1 MVRQPGSNIA
11 LVRESEQAK
20 DLGRPDSALVLR
32 RSVSGS
38 GPVGET
44 SHPIVCTSLNYG
56 SWQGLA
62 VLCCLIAGALA
73 WSQGALAQTFQGG
86 VRGIVQDENAG
97 LIPGAEV
104 TLVNEE
110 TGVARPT
117 ASNASGEYSFVNVQP
132 GVYTLRADLEGFSS
146 FVAEGLTI
154 GISAF
159 LVSDITLN
167 VGGVEETVT
176 VTAETPLIENGTASV
191 ASTIDRKQIEVLPS
205 PGRNIFILA
214 VTTPNVVH
222 TGNPVWVKQSDQT
235 NSSLLSLGGGPLR
248 GNNYTI
254 DGVSVT
260 DLRNRSVIIP
270 VFEAVQEMK
279 VQTNTYDAEMG
290 RTGGGVFNTIHRSG
304 TNDWSGSALYQFRPG
319 QLNTFWRKLAYFQQQ
334 DFNSGLL
341 RQQDLENA
349 PYNLFGG
356 SFGGPI
362 SAGKTFFWLASEG
375 YSDHAIGNSTVNVPT
390 PAEASGDFSQ
400 SRSTIY
406 DPFSITAGGNRQAFP
421 NNRIPES
428 SRDRTGSTF
437 TDYLAALGPGGQIS
451 TSGIQ
456 IVRAIQTTGNLSH
469 SFNDRWQLSG
479 TYLYYRSTEPLFGH
493 YQDLLNSETRPIFG
507 IDSSTLGRNV
517 HALAVNN
524 TFLPTPTSV
533 LTLRYGQT
541 YFNDSWIS
549 PVFGKDQ
556 FGAQLGIEGGFLDKL
571 YSQAGYEGQFPKIY
585 VADFGNNGNA
595 LGGRSN
601 DDVQWLS
608 REISG
613 TYGQFV
619 GNHTLKWGGQWRRL
633 GLHTAYF
640 GNGIVLSFA
649 KKFTQGPDPTHPATG
664 SGSALADLL
673 LGIPDRGSA
682 TLAVPA
688 DLFLDYFGGFFQD
701 DWRVSPNLVLNLGLR
716 VEHET
721 GLQEDS
727 DDFAVGWDRQSPFP
741 LQVDVPAGLDGG
753 LPGFPLKGGLMYAG
767 LDGNPTHQW
776 NPPPLKLGPRVGFAY
791 SFNNSTVIRGGFA
804 VFWAPYAI
812 PAGTGASEVGTYGYT
827 AVTNID
833 ASVDGITPPEATAS
847 EPFPHGILDPVGNA
861 NGRLQ
866 NIGGDVYFNDQY
878 RDSPYIKKWSLDLQR
893 DIGRGVAFKA
903 GYVGSQGTS
912 LPIGGTLNSVVNIN
926 QLADAYLPLG
936 DRLNERRTNPF
947 FGDTRFGSFAEAE
960 TLPLGQLLRPF
971 PQFRNVY
978 ARHVSAGKSMYHG
991 LRFELERR
999 FSRAW
1004 GARLNYTHTRHR
1016 DNIYEA
1022 NTLLESLTQSVY
1034 NTPDGCASG
1043 KCPVLE
1049 SDYSLSRLHAPHL
1062 LNLNFMYQ
1070 TTGNSKLLS
1079 GWAVSLATILRSGFP
1094 LVITQNENPLS
1105 AYGFSHQRPADIQ
1118 VGGGGDPASNPN
1130 HYVTAGSVVP
1140 TDGLQLSRA
1149 PHTTAAVRS
1158 PALVNWDVSLEKG
1171 ISFREDLKLSLRFE
1185 FINLLNNVNWRG
1197 PRTVYGSD
1205 TFGSIPGTR
1214 GFPRTFQ
1221 MMTKIV
1227 F

>member
-1 MVRQPGSNIA
+1 MAIA
-11 LVRESEQAK
+11 
-20 DLGRPDSALVLR
+20 
-32 RSVSGS
+32 
-38 GPVGET
+38 
-44 SHPIVCTSLNYG
+44 
-56 SWQGLA
+56 
-62 VLCCLIAGALA
+62 CLLTGALP
-73 WSQGALAQTFQGG
+73 SFQGALAQTFQGG
-86 VRGIVQDENAG
+86 LRGIVRDANGG
-97 LIPGAEV
+97 LIPGAELS
-104 TLVNEE
+104 LVNDE
-110 TGVARPT
+110 TGVSRST
-117 ASNASGEYSFVNVQP
+117 FSNVAGEYSFANVQP
-132 GVYTLRADLEGFSS
+132 GVYTLRADLDGFAS
-146 FVAEGLTI
+146 FVAEGLAI

-167 VGGVEETVT
+167 VGGVEESVT

-191 ASTIDRKQIEVLPS
+191 ASTIDRTQIEVLPS
-205 PGRNIFILA
+205 PGRNVFILA

-304 TNDWSGSALYQFRPG
+304 TNDWAGSALYQFRPG
-319 QLNTFWRKLAYFQQQ
+319 ELNTFWRKLAYFQQQ
-334 DFNSGLL
+334 DFDRGLL
-341 RQQDLENA
+341 NQQDLEKA

-362 SAGKTFFWLASEG
+362 SPGQTFFWLASEG
-375 YSDHAIGNSTVNVPT
+375 YSDHAIGNTTVTVPT

-400 SRSTIY
+400 SGSTIY
-406 DPFSITAGGNRQAFP
+406 DPFSLGRDGSRPPFAG
-421 NNRIPES
+421 NRIPAS
-428 SRDRTGSTF
+428 SRDPAGAAL
-437 TDYLAALGPGGQIS
+437 TDFLATLGPGGQIS
-451 TSGIQ
+451 TSGVQ
-456 IVRAIQTTGNLSH
+456 IVRAIQTTGNLNH
-469 SFNDRWQLSG
+469 TFNDRWHLSG
-479 TYLYYRSTEPLFGH
+479 TYLYYRSTEPSFGH
-493 YQDLLNSETRPIFG
+493 YQDLLNSDSRPDFG
-507 IDSSTLGRNV
+507 IDASTLGRNV
-517 HALAVNN
+517 HALAINN
-524 TFLPTPTSV
+524 SFLPSATSV

-541 YFNDSWIS
+541 YFNDSWS
-549 PVFGKDQ
+549 NPAFGKDQ
-556 FGAQLGIEGGFLDKL
+556 FSARLGIEGSFLDKL
-571 YSQAGYEGQFPKIY
+571 YAQEGYEGQFPKIF
-585 VADFGNNGNA
+585 VADFGDSGNA
-595 LGGRSN
+595 LGGTSN

-633 GLHTAYF
+633 GLHTANF
-640 GNGIVLSFA
+640 GNGMVLRFS
-649 KKFTQGPDPTHPATG
+649 KKFTQGPNPVHPETG

-673 LGIPDRGSA
+673 LGIPDGGSA

-688 DLFLDYFGGFFQD
+688 DVFLDYYGGFFQD

-721 GLQEDS
+721 GLREDG
-727 DDFAVGWDRQSPFP
+727 DDFAVGWDRQSAFP
-741 LQVDVPAGLDGG
+741 LQAELPPGLEGR

-767 LDGNPTHQW
+767 MDGNPRHQW
-776 NPPPLKLGPRVGFAY
+776 NPPPAKLGPRVGFAY
-791 SFNNSTVIRGGFA
+791 SLNASTVVRGGFA

-812 PAGTGASEVGTYGYT
+812 PSGTGASEIGTYGYT
-827 AVTNID
+827 AVTNIE
-833 ASVDGITPPEATAS
+833 ASVDGIIPSDATAS
-847 EPFPHGILDPVGNA
+847 NPFPHGILDPVGNA

-866 NIGGDVYFNDQY
+866 NIGGDVYFNDQH

-893 DIGRGVAFKA
+893 EIGRSVGLKV
-903 GYVGSQGTS
+903 GYVGSQGTN
-912 LPIGGTLNSVVNIN
+912 LPVGGTLNSVVNIN
-926 QLADAYLPLG
+926 QLADGYLSLG
-936 DRLNERRTNPF
+936 ERLNERHANPF
-947 FGDTRFGSFAEAE
+947 FGDSRFGSFAETE

-971 PQFRNVY
+971 PHFRNVY

-1004 GARLNYTHTRHR
+1004 GMRLNYTHTRHS
-1016 DNIYEA
+1016 DSIYEA
-1022 NTLLESLTQSVY
+1022 NTLLESLTRTVY

-1043 KCPVLE
+1043 KCPQLG
-1049 SDYSLSRLHAPHL
+1049 SDYSLSRLHAPNL
-1062 LNLNFMYQ
+1062 VNLNLMYQ
-1070 TTGNSKLLS
+1070 TRGSSKLLS
-1079 GWAVSLATILRSGFP
+1079 GWSVAMATILRSGFP

-1105 AYGFSHQRPADIQ
+1105 AYGFSHQRPKNAQ
-1118 VGGGGDPASNPN
+1118 VGGGGDPGGDPGQ
-1130 HYVTAGSVVP
+1130 YVTAGSVVP
-1140 TDGLQLSRA
+1140 TDGLQLSQA
-1149 PHTTAAVRS
+1149 PHTTDAVRS
-1158 PALVNWDVSLEKG
+1158 PALVNWDISLEKG
-1171 ISFREDLKLSLRFE
+1171 ISILEDVSLSLRFE

-1221 MMTKIV
+1221 MLTKIV